1 METKDVAIF
10 AIIVI
15 QLGYIWYLQKKSDF
29 YRDHYISLIGALK
42 EAMENATKS
51 H

>member
-1 METKDVAIF
+1 MEIKDIIIF
-10 AIIVI
+10 IVI
-15 QLGYIWYLQKKSDF
+15 ILQLGYIWYLQKKSDF